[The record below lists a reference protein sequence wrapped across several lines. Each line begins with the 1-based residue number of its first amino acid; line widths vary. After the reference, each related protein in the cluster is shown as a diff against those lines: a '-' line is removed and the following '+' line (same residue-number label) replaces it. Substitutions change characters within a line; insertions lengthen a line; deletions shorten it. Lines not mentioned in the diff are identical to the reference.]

1 MKTLIAFSDSCRI
14 NKPIPVTIIGGVVFD
29 MNTYREFGQSLRDL
43 LKNKGLEEIKL
54 KNLSPKGFEEYADF
68 LGRFKF
74 TCFITMIDEQGLKM
88 QYVYPDDPM
97 SFAYELLV
105 ERFGKYA
112 QRNKAYILVVHDE
125 ENVKKLRERVD
136 KLKNLDFDWIFCCKR
151 TEFNHIIDTIFTTV
165 SHRCPGIQLA
175 DTVAEVGK
183 IIIKSYL
190 KKQELPKRQI
200 IDQICDKLDRIGR
213 KIEGYGFKIYPTG
226 RLNPKD
232 VLDYVQ
238 FELIKDFL

>member
-88 QYVYPDDPM
+88 NM
-97 SFAYELLV
+97 S
-105 ERFGKYA
+105 
-112 QRNKAYILVVHDE
+112 IL
-125 ENVKKLRERVD
+125 
-136 KLKNLDFDWIFCCKR
+136 
-151 TEFNHIIDTIFTTV
+151 TI
-165 SHRCPGIQLA
+165 L
-175 DTVAEVGK
+175 
-183 IIIKSYL
+183 
-190 KKQELPKRQI
+190 
-200 IDQICDKLDRIGR
+200 
-213 KIEGYGFKIYPTG
+213 
-226 RLNPKD
+226 
-232 VLDYVQ
+232 
-238 FELIKDFL
+238 